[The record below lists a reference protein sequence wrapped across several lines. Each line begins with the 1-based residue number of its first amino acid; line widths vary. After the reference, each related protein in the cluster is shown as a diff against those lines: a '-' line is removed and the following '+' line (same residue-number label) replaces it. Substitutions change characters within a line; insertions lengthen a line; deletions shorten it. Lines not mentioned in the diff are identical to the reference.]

1 MKKILESVKIIGRHI
16 QNVLQMSTT
25 ANAPPLYANDL
36 RLSGPSNNSGSHK
49 CCSVH
54 PRGCHSC
61 QIINESKTFTS
72 TNTGKTYNI
81 QQNLNC
87 RSSFVIY
94 LGTCQKCKGQY
105 VGKSKNEFRVRHSG
119 HKQQIKKNAGGFG
132 QHYHQYNGCGYH
144 NLTITLI
151 EQVEKDNEKLHGREL
166 FWQHRLR
173 AFHEHGGNAH
183 CVKNETK
190 TYAKEKWLNAFF
202 PQLAN

>member
-1 MKKILESVKIIGRHI
+1 MKKILETAKIVGRQI

-25 ANAPPLYANDL
+25 ANVTPLYENDW
-36 RLSGPSNNSGSHK
+36 RLWGPSNNSGSHK
-49 CCSVH
+49 CCRVH
-54 PRGCHSC
+54 PRGCHCC
-61 QIINESKTFTS
+61 QIINESKTFAS
-72 TNTGKTYNI
+72 TNTGKVYFIRQNI
-81 QQNLNC
+81 NC

-119 HKQQIKKNAGGFG
+119 HKQQIRKNAGGFG

-144 NLTITLI
+144 NLTVTLI
-151 EQVEKDNEKLHGREL
+151 EQVEKDIEKLHEREL

-183 CVKNETK
+183 CVRN
-190 TYAKEKWLNAFF
+190 YAKGKGINAFF
-202 PQLAN
+202 QQLTK